1 MGGVL
6 LVCMLYL
13 FCFLLTFSDIND
25 SLNDSEIKWIA
36 TQVFGSLSPSFIF
49 LNINISFFIK
59 ITEFLLYTVPDRS
72 ESSPSS

>member
-6 LVCMLYL
+6 LVCLLYL

>member
-6 LVCMLYL
+6 LVCLLYL

-49 LNINISFFIK
+49 LNINISFFI
-59 ITEFLLYTVPDRS
+59 R
-72 ESSPSS
+72 